1 MVSELQRIVDSLASR
16 MGRPALI
23 EDHRQRVVVYSE
35 QTEPMDEVRRL
46 SILRRHTSTEV
57 IAFFRQA
64 GIMEAERPIRTPGSA
79 ELRMLP
85 RVCVPIRHRDLLL
98 GFVWFIDPDQAVGD
112 DDIAAV
118 STTTTDLALALY
130 RENLGAELASQRETE
145 AVRLLLADDPAARR
159 HGAMTL
165 VEDGGLTERGPT
177 TAMVTPLKPRN
188 GQELDDLARV
198 ALEQTLLAT
207 RRWLAPRSAVHL
219 VRHDHGVLL
228 VRGKRGPGR
237 PDARAVGQ
245 HLSDTLRTALR
256 ELPHVGG
263 VVVGVGQPRAEPW
276 EARASYDEAAMAAR
290 VAFRLPAVG
299 PVACWS
305 QLGIYRVLSQLTD
318 EEMRAATVHPGLER
332 LLDDPALEPLLETL
346 ETYLELAGSAHETA
360 ALMNLH
366 RTSLYYR
373 LQRIERLAGTDLKD
387 GNERLSLHLAL
398 KLAHLTGRYRPN
410 RTSVGRVGQE
420 APAPST
426 PDGSGPGIPAC
437 RRYITGPVLNP

>member
-1 MVSELQRIVDSLASR
+1 MSELQRIVDSLASR
-16 MGRPALI
+16 VGRPALI

-35 QTEPMDEVRRL
+35 QTEPMDEVRRV
-46 SILRRHTSTEV
+46 SILRRHTSAEV

-64 GIMEAERPIRTPGSA
+64 GIMDAERPIRTPASA

-98 GFVWFIDPDQAVGD
+98 GFVWFIDPDQAIGD

-118 STTTTDLALALY
+118 ATTATDLALALY

-145 AVRLLLADDPAARR
+145 AVRLLLADEPEARR

-165 VEDGGLTERGPT
+165 VEDGALAERGPT
-177 TAMVTPLKPRN
+177 TAVVAPLAPRN
-188 GQELDDLARV
+188 GDDLARV
-198 ALEQTLLAT
+198 ALEQALLAT

-219 VRHDHGVLL
+219 VRYHHGVLL
-228 VRGKRGPGR
+228 VRGGRGPGR

-245 HLSDTLRTALR
+245 HLGDALR
-256 ELPHVGG
+256 AGLRGLQYAGG

-276 EARASYDEAAMAAR
+276 EARASYDEAALAAR
-290 VAFRLPAVG
+290 VALQLPAVG

-318 EEMRAATVHPGLER
+318 QEMRGATVHPGLER
-332 LLDDPALEPLLETL
+332 LLGDPALAPLLETL
-346 ETYLELAGSAHETA
+346 ETYLDLAGSAHETA
-360 ALMNLH
+360 SLMNLH

-373 LQRIERLAGTDLKD
+373 LQRIEQLAGTDLKD
-387 GNERLSLHLAL
+387 GTERLSLHLAL
-398 KLAHLTGRYRPN
+398 KLAHLTGRYQPS
-410 RTSVGRVGQE
+410 RTRVAHE
-420 APAPST
+420 S
-426 PDGSGPGIPAC
+426 
-437 RRYITGPVLNP
+437 